1 MITLAL
7 FAALAFPPQ
16 QESFNAEKN
25 APVAPEKVLAWQL
38 EGLAEEEIREEVKR
52 RGLTECAEES
62 LLNALSEARAD
73 VETVQV
79 VRHAKAP

>member
-38 EGLAEEEIREEVKR
+38 E
-52 RGLTECAEES
+52 
-62 LLNALSEARAD
+62 
-73 VETVQV
+73 
-79 VRHAKAP
+79 